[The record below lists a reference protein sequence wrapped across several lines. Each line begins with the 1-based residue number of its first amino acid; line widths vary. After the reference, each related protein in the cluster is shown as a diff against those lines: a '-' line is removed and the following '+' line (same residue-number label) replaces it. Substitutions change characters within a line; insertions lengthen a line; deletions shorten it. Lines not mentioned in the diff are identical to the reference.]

1 MMITQASRQT
11 AYLLL
16 AFVISSNVLGN
27 ILIKIG
33 AEASTKKTIL
43 LGMFGWQLAAG
54 IACFA
59 CGVLVYAFALRLVPL
74 YVAQSVVVLQFVGV
88 NLAAAVFFKESVA
101 NSQWLGI
108 ALIVA
113 GLSLVI
119 RQA

>member
-1 MMITQASRQT
+1 MIIQASRQT

-16 AFVISSNVLGN
+16 AFVIASNVLGN
-27 ILIKIG
+27 ILIKVG
-33 AEASTKKTIL
+33 TEAPAKKAIL
-43 LGMFGWQLAAG
+43 LGIFGWQLVAG

-59 CGVLVYAFALRLVPL
+59 CGVLFYAFALKLVPL
-74 YVAQSVVVLQFVGV
+74 YVAQSVVILQFVGI
-88 NLAAAVFFKESVA
+88 LFAAAILFREAIS